1 MNKYKE
7 LAEIYKE
14 MFENTWSHFIDANEL
29 VLDHD
34 YCIDD
39 DVLAEY
45 NEADDVF
52 CTDLKELEKKAKELE
67 KAIAMDEDHEIYKE
81 AKNAVKKD
89 I

>member
-1 MNKYKE
+1 MNTYKE
-7 LAEIYKE
+7 LAKIYKE

-34 YCIDD
+34 YCIDE

-52 CTDLKELEKKAKELE
+52 CKNLKKLEKKAKEIE
-67 KAIAMDEDHEIYKE
+67 EAIAMDEDHEIYKE
-81 AKNAVKKD
+81 AKQAVKKD

>member
-14 MFENTWSHFIDANEL
+14 MFENTWSQFIDANEL
-29 VLDHD
+29 VLEH
-34 YCIDD
+34 YCIGDE
-39 DVLAEY
+39 AISAY
-45 NEADDVF
+45 NEVYNVF
-52 CTDLKELEKKAKELE
+52 CSDLEELKKKAKELE
-67 KAIAMDEDHEIYKE
+67 EAIAMDEDHEIYKE